1 MTTRNEMLRDALND
15 VVGKM
20 TWRPDNTAVIHDA
33 EAWRT
38 LVGYIVMATNGDNDG
53 QVPMGVAP
61 DPWPMDVERLRDWWD
76 SLSELDQF
84 NAYRIEKSNA
94 DALRSRPMT
103 DRTPTTATL
112 GHRDVC
118 TVDVPAAWHEKWPC
132 LPDERHTFPPSATHC
147 FCGAL
152 RRPPVDVVEVTL
164 FTPAEARASL
174 DVERLLPF
182 LRHTNYCVLR
192 NVRDNAPWD
201 EACDCG
207 LAALVHEPDPKSR
220 VAE

>member
-94 DALRSRPMT
+94 DALAAP
-103 DRTPTTATL
+103 D
-112 GHRDVC
+112 
-118 TVDVPAAWHEKWPC
+118 PAP
-132 LPDERHTFPPSATHC
+132 L
-147 FCGAL
+147 
-152 RRPPVDVVEVTL
+152 
-164 FTPAEARASL
+164 AEAVAAERARIYGQLVDRLWGCDADANAVL
-174 DVERLLPF
+174 DIVE
-182 LRHTNYCVLR
+182 
-192 NVRDNAPWD
+192 DD
-201 EACDCG
+201 
-207 LAALVHEPDPKSR
+207 AAIEGSK
-220 VAE
+220 E